1 MVRADED
8 GATGA
13 TVPLYDVR
21 VEKVRKGAV
30 QTETVKVRTLGT
42 DPGADYPV
50 LQQGHTHVLYLSPF
64 MWHPGTSTGEFVI
77 TGQQAAYQLHGGDAR
92 RTGSM
97 GELPAAVC
105 AAAAEG

>member
-50 LQQGHTHVLYLSPF
+50 LQ
-64 MWHPGTSTGEFVI
+64 
-77 TGQQAAYQLHGGDAR
+77 
-92 RTGSM
+92 
-97 GELPAAVC
+97 
-105 AAAAEG
+105 